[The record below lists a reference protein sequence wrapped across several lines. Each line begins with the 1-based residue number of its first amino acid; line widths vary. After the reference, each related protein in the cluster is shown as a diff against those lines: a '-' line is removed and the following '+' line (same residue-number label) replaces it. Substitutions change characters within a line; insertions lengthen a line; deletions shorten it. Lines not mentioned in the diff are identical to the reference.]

1 MYRLW
6 NSRRATMA
14 VHLLYVSFSAGAA
27 LAPYVVRP
35 FIDDAY
41 AATIMTYLQRVG
53 LHDAINVGTNG
64 HGVSGNGGGSSDS
77 PFRAYSVQVAPPEH
91 NVDSHP
97 LMVLLYAGVGLMMS
111 LMALSFFA
119 LHVTTHVQTRSRI
132 NRYRKIQE
140 ERRIRPKI
148 EVVSDVTKKRHWRI
162 PSYSLDGVPLVTEQ
176 SPHDSLF
183 SLSSIELDAG
193 TTDTSDDED
202 RENGLRL
209 LALITKK
216 GVSQKVVKQNGL
228 PPASNGVVVHGTF
241 GGDGEASSVTNTS
254 SSLSSGSREGAW
266 FLRGQ
271 TADVPMLMYFY
282 VFFALSAAIESV
294 FATFVVAFALANERA
309 SASHVVALFWASS
322 AASRLAYI
330 AVSKYVPPNFI
341 VIGNLTVSTVSSV
354 ILALYGGRYT
364 VVLYMFTALLGIS
377 VGPITPGGF
386 TWANAYLTRSAK
398 STALACS
405 CSAAGMTL
413 FPWLVAFLIDY
424 FGTFVMLYTCTA
436 CGVVS
441 MLLYLPVMDRLG
453 SKKVFKKKV
462 RRRND
467 LVYSNSEK
475 AYV

>member
-1 MYRLW
+1 
-6 NSRRATMA
+6 MA

-41 AATIMTYLQRVG
+41 AATIMTYLHRVG
-53 LHDAINVGTNG
+53 LHDTINVGTNG
-64 HGVSGNGGGSSDS
+64 HDVNDNGGGGSDS
-77 PFRAYSVQVAPPEH
+77 PFRAYSVQVAPHELD
-91 NVDSHP
+91 VDSHP

-148 EVVSDVTKKRHWRI
+148 EGGSDATKKRHWRI
-162 PSYSLDGVPLVTEQ
+162 PSYSGDGKNTDGILITEQ
-176 SPHDSLF
+176 SLHDSLF

-209 LALITKK
+209 LALITKQ
-216 GVSQKVVKQNGL
+216 GVSQKVVKK
-228 PPASNGVVVHGTF
+228 NGVPPVSNVVIVDGRS
-241 GGDGEASSVTNTS
+241 GGDGEASSFTNTS
-254 SSLSSGSREGAW
+254 SETGSSGSREGAW

-271 TADVPMLMYFY
+271 TADLPMLMYFY
-282 VFFALSAAIESV
+282 VFFALSAAVESV
-294 FATFVVAFALANERA
+294 FATFVVAFALANDRA
-309 SASHVVALFWASS
+309 SASHVVAFFWASS

-330 AVSKYVPPNFI
+330 GVSKCVPPNFI

-377 VGPITPGGF
+377 IGPITPGGF
-386 TWANAYLTRSAK
+386 TWANAYLTRSSK
-398 STALACS
+398 STALACC

-413 FPWLVAFLIDY
+413 FPWLVAFLVDY
-424 FGTFVMLYTCTA
+424 FGTPVMLYTCTA
-436 CGVVS
+436 CGVAS
-441 MLLYLPVMDRLG
+441 MFLYLPVMHRLG

-467 LVYSNSEK
+467 FVYSNSEK